1 MSEKSVTISIAQ
13 SAAEGVTIVPTGLLR
28 RLSTDE
34 ILPSTNNPRL
44 LFDKEPLQELK
55 KNIREHGVLVPIT
68 VYKQKG
74 HHKYSILDGERRY
87 RCCVEL
93 EEEGLVRDIP
103 ANIVDPPTKIAGLLY
118 MFSIHNFREQ
128 WELMPTAL
136 SLQIVIHELGET
148 DNKALNKLTGLSEPQ
163 INRCKLLLEFPERF
177 QSLSLDPDPSIRIPS
192 NFWIEAKPVLDLA
205 EELLPDLT
213 VQSGRDGLTDLLVAK
228 YRAKGVK
235 SVLHFRRIMEA
246 YELCENENQLA
257 NFTTRLS
264 QYFQEAGLETR
275 RAFDEFVVDNRRV
288 QSALKACDSFIRQ
301 LQRSKLEYTGDDMAR
316 KELIAGLQ
324 AVKEYADQLLQ
335 KLSGED
341 QPPVEISEEHD

>member
-1 MSEKSVTISIAQ
+1 MSEGSSSSSNSQTNKKGTQ
-13 SAAEGVTIVPTGLLR
+13 IVPTGLLR
-28 RLSTDE
+28 RLSTSE
-34 ILPSTNNPRL
+34 IAPSTNNPRL

-68 VYKQKG
+68 VYKERG
-74 HHKYSILDGERRY
+74 HHKFSILDGERRY
-87 RCCVEL
+87 KCCVEL

-136 SLQIVIHELGET
+136 SLQIVMHELGET

-163 INRCKLLLEFPERF
+163 INRCKLLLEFPEKF
-177 QSLSLDPDPSIRIPS
+177 QSLSLEPDPTKRIPS

-205 EELLPDLT
+205 EELLPDLAL
-213 VQSGRDGLTDLLVAK
+213 QIGRDGLTDLLVEK

-246 YELCENENQLA
+246 YDLSENENQLA
-257 NFTTRLS
+257 MFTTRLRA
-264 QYFQEAGLETR
+264 YFEEVRLETR
-275 RAFDEFVVDNRRV
+275 TAFDEFVVDNRRI
-288 QSALKACDSFIRQ
+288 QSALKACDTFLRQ
-301 LQRSKLEYTGDDMAR
+301 LQRSKLDYTSDDISR
-316 KELIAGLQ
+316 KELMAGLQ
-324 AVKEYADQLLQ
+324 AVKDYADQLLQ

-341 QPPVEISEEHD
+341 VPPIEIEEEHD